1 MHEIL
6 SGKPVRDQI
15 NEEVA
20 KIVEDL
26 KDSGT
31 VPGLATLR
39 VGEDAGQKYYES
51 SVVKQTGKAGIEC
64 RTVVLPDGT
73 SQEEVEK
80 ALEAL
85 NRDAGIHGILML
97 MPFPKYLYSDR
108 LVALLDPAKDID
120 AITDKSYADLFQ
132 NKKDGFFACT
142 AEACMEMLK
151 FHDIPVKGARVAIV
165 GRSLRVGK
173 PLMLMMLNANATIT
187 MCHTRTREE
196 DLKAILKEA
205 DIVVLATGVIQGY
218 DCSLFRNGQVII
230 DVGTGTGRDGKLAGD
245 FDSQSLEDHP
255 ELTDIRYTPVPGG
268 VGSITTALLLRHLVI
283 AAKQQ
288 TEER

>member
-1 MHEIL
+1 
-6 SGKPVRDQI
+6 
-15 NEEVA
+15 
-20 KIVEDL
+20 
-26 KDSGT
+26 
-31 VPGLATLR
+31 
-39 VGEDAGQKYYES
+39 
-51 SVVKQTGKAGIEC
+51 
-64 RTVVLPDGT
+64 
-73 SQEEVEK
+73 
-80 ALEAL
+80 
-85 NRDAGIHGILML
+85 
-97 MPFPKYLYSDR
+97 
-108 LVALLDPAKDID
+108 
-120 AITDKSYADLFQ
+120 
-132 NKKDGFFACT
+132 
-142 AEACMEMLK
+142 MEMLK

-196 DLKAILKEA
+196 DLKSILKEA

-255 ELTDIRYTPVPGG
+255 ELTDLKYTPVPGG